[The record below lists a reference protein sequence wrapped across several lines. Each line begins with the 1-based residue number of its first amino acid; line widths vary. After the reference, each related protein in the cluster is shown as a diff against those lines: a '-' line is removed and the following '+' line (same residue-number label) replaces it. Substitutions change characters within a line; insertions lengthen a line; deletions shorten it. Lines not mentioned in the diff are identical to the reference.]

1 MMVARLHSGAL
12 LTWQVEPEWVQLE
25 LSVDG
30 AVAAARV

>member
-1 MMVARLHSGAL
+1 MVARVLSGAS
-12 LTWQVEPEWVQLE
+12 TAWQLGPSWVQLE